1 MKLSRDLGNLDA
13 LYISSKP
20 LIKITKNI
28 VKKYK
33 EVTKKN
39 IQTFM
44 DKEKVDLTDLLII
57 EVLQKEIALTEISNS
72 IILSWAVMSKKRK
85 TNKFKEMAIE
95 QLSKVINEV
104 DNDFSKSLML
114 LLFFNSSL
122 TTEKSPFIKD
132 KDIRNF
138 YYECFKY
145 LIKLRGEKIKD
156 FKEEYLSYIEDDN
169 SYFKLIPL
177 TEKILKA

>member
-33 EVTKKN
+33 EITKKN
-39 IQTFM
+39 IQTIM

-72 IILSWAVMSKKRK
+72 IILSWAVMSKKK
-85 TNKFKEMAIE
+85 NK
-95 QLSKVINEV
+95 
-104 DNDFSKSLML
+104 
-114 LLFFNSSL
+114 
-122 TTEKSPFIKD
+122 
-132 KDIRNF
+132 
-138 YYECFKY
+138 
-145 LIKLRGEKIKD
+145 
-156 FKEEYLSYIEDDN
+156 
-169 SYFKLIPL
+169 
-177 TEKILKA
+177 